1 MMYEMEQVGK
11 IHLTG
16 VDIDRWENVTSIVV
30 WLFMSSDVDVS
41 SLVNIQPIL
50 NVVNAE
56 SSVSS
61 LCIDS
66 IVLCISCSLAGV
78 ESVSID
84 AIMCSSVDLGDLP
97 SSNCARFLSIDA
109 DIWC

>member
-41 SLVNIQPIL
+41 SLVNIQ
-50 NVVNAE
+50 
-56 SSVSS
+56 
-61 LCIDS
+61 
-66 IVLCISCSLAGV
+66 VLL
-78 ESVSID
+78 
-84 AIMCSSVDLGDLP
+84 LGSP
-97 SSNCARFLSIDA
+97 KSERNKTKEIKC
-109 DIWC
+109 